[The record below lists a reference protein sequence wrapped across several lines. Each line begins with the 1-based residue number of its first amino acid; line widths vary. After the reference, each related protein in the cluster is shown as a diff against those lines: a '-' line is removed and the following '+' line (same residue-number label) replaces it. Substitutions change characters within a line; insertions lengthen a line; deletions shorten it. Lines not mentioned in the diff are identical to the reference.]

1 MSLRLRCSEAPVVGF
16 GARLQAAERL
26 IRLGARASVVV
37 DALDADGTSR
47 ALIRRMYVGIRGPGR
62 PRGFWP
68 MWAR

>member
-37 DALDADGTSR
+37 DALLHAPVLTLGAAVLALALLPR
-47 ALIRRMYVGIRGPGR
+47 LIRVSE
-62 PRGFWP
+62 
-68 MWAR
+68 